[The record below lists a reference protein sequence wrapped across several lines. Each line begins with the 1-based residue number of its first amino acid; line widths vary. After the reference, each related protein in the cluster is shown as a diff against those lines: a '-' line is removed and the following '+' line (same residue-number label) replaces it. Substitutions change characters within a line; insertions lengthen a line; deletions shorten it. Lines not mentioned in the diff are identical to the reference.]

1 MNDETYES
9 RLQRCIS
16 FVETNAKYYRNR
28 PSAKRLMDLYDSIY
42 LFLVELK
49 EVRIMDGKAY
59 EAGYRQ
65 AISDFNKQ
73 IKDALSHSIEDALI
87 YGDGTKRVSEKD
99 YDFQRDYN
107 GQFKKGGDAN
117 EHKGNN

>member
-1 MNDETYES
+1 MTEETYET
-9 RLQRCIS
+9 RLERCIT

-28 PSAKRLMDLYDSIY
+28 PEAKRLMVLYDSIY

-49 EVRIMDGKAY
+49 AVRIDDGKAY

-65 AISDFNKQ
+65 AIADFSQ
-73 IKDALSHSIEDALI
+73 QLKDAVSHSVEDALI

-99 YDFQRDYN
+99 YNFQRDYN
-107 GQFKKGGDAN
+107 GQFKKGGPDDD
-117 EHKGNN
+117 

>member
-1 MNDETYES
+1 MSEDTYET

-16 FVETNAKYYRNR
+16 FVETNANYYRNR
-28 PSAKRLMDLYDSIY
+28 PEAKRLTGLYDSIY

-49 EVRIMDGKAY
+49 EVRLMDGKGY

-65 AISDFNKQ
+65 AIADFHQQLN
-73 IKDALSHSIEDALI
+73 DALTHSIEDAFI

-107 GQFKKGGDAN
+107 GQFKKGGS
-117 EHKGNN
+117 GNDRT

>member
-1 MNDETYES
+1 MNEETYES

-16 FVETNAKYYRNR
+16 FVATNANYYRNR
-28 PSAKRLMDLYDSIY
+28 PAAKRLMDLYDSIY

-65 AISDFNKQ
+65 AIADFNKQ

-87 YGDGTKRVSEKD
+87 YGDGTKRVFEKD
-99 YDFQRDYN
+99 YNFQRDYN
-107 GQFKKGGDAN
+107 GQFKKGGSDNDRA
-117 EHKGNN
+117 

>member
-1 MNDETYES
+1 MNEETYET
-9 RLQRCIS
+9 RLERCIT
-16 FVETNAKYYRNR
+16 FVETNARYYRYR
-28 PSAKRLMDLYDSIY
+28 PEAKRLLGLYDSIY

-49 EVRIMDGKAY
+49 AIRIDDGKAY

-65 AISDFNKQ
+65 AIADLKQ
-73 IKDALSHSIEDALI
+73 QLADTVSHSVEDALI

-107 GQFKKGGDAN
+107 GQFKKGGSDDD
-117 EHKGNN
+117 